1 MASHDWPETGGVL
14 RNHLLSHIAV
24 GLFEGRHENYQGCG
38 VMYKPSIQMGVFTM
52 ARPGRTSSP
61 AALTQR
67 GRVLPWRLG
76 PERNRSRAQFRWLPP
91 GPSSQ

>member
-1 MASHDWPETGGVL
+1 
-14 RNHLLSHIAV
+14 
-24 GLFEGRHENYQGCG
+24 
-38 VMYKPSIQMGVFTM
+38 MYKRSIQMGVFTM

-61 AALTQR
+61 VALTQR

-91 GPSSQ
+91 GPSSQQRRNSLFLSETETIFKNESFLSGIYYHFFRERY

>member
-1 MASHDWPETGGVL
+1 
-14 RNHLLSHIAV
+14 
-24 GLFEGRHENYQGCG
+24 
-38 VMYKPSIQMGVFTM
+38 MYKPSIQMGVFTM